1 MERVNTVICFL
12 EVVDVAEFNNEAM
25 GKFKDGINLW
35 DVSKFLAWFN
45 WAKYK
50 GEEVGCFVA
59 RFFVLLVFNVCSDSL
74 DISCN
79 FFVVEGKRFGDLLF
93 EL

>member
-1 MERVNTVICFL
+1 VSE
-12 EVVDVAEFNNEAM
+12 
-25 GKFKDGINLW
+25 FKDGINFWNISKLLTW
-35 DVSKFLAWFN
+35 LDGTENKGKEVS
-45 WAKYK
+45 
-50 GEEVGCFVA
+50 CFVA